1 MSIEDSRISAVE
13 NENASH
19 DLISDIHQDA
29 RLQTSARDGVEVA
42 QAGTTQP
49 SDQQGAQSTETTGR
63 LPAAQ
68 DAAAAAPTGQVVPDQ
83 NNIAHLPAGT
93 AIDDIHVRGNDLVLV
108 QADGTE
114 IVIVNGALHVPTF
127 LLGEV
132 ELPQQA
138 VIAALEQ
145 SNINVAA
152 GPDGSY
158 SASSSPSS
166 SGANFQD
173 SIQGNAG
180 DPTQLASL
188 LADTQQ
194 ADATPG
200 SAQDEKNGVPL
211 IAPSSLLTLTETT
224 DGEGGFQSQVVN
236 GQFGFVPGKDFGV
249 ITSIGLSDS
258 LNMQEGTQLGTHVD
272 LTSDGKPVVVTVNGL
287 TITGS
292 VDGQPVFTLTVTNT
306 LTGAYT
312 FTQLGPLDHPD
323 KGEAGADDVLRLQFS
338 YTVTDKNGDSVTGI
352 GSVDVRDDAPSIDP
366 TAKSPDRAVNESGI
380 TGGESHPATTVSL
393 GIDWGADKGTN
404 RDVTFD
410 AQNAPTGLTS
420 HGEQIHYEISAD
432 GHTLTGYIVV
442 PVHEG
447 ELSGLKTVPVFIV
460 TLNPAAANGAYTFEL
475 LQSID
480 HPQTTGSEG
489 GEGSEGGIQLLAVAP
504 SQDEQI
510 GLNFQVTAK
519 DADGDTLPVNF
530 TVTVKDDVPTTSNAD
545 RYINLTEADIT
556 GSTPDT
562 GSKSFTVDYGADGAG
577 ETSFTGKVHLDLGPG
592 IPGNVD
598 FTLSGHGATYTS
610 VLTSHGQPVIF
621 TMSADG
627 TQIIGYVG
635 DIGHPVITLSANG
648 TTVTAELSQ
657 PIDHIAQ
664 ADKAPID
671 SIRVDATVSFKD
683 GDGDSVTS
691 IIRVNIADDKPTIVG
706 TAQSANLLANGNFS
720 DEGWHKEGWGDS
732 KYAGSANDGIG
743 WKVEGT
749 GAINQ
754 LERVGDGYMGMWTSN
769 GAPMVDMGS
778 SPGNTTISQAI
789 NGLAANEKLTL
800 TFEVG
805 SPDTGSAKLEV
816 YWNNKLVGTFDQLS
830 AMKTVTITDLLA
842 SATGSNQ
849 LVFKE
854 VGTADFTGT
863 YLANISLTHG
873 AAAPLFTAALSEDSN
888 SFSFDLTEGKQ
899 FSFGADGKGAVTLG
913 SATVASAAG
922 IALTLSEGDY
932 FYKDGHIVINSGF
945 LQQLNAGE
953 IATITI
959 PFTVTDAD
967 GDAKT
972 GVYQVTVTGENDT
985 ASISG
990 IASGAL
996 TEDGAIKTVGDVLT
1010 VKDVDHGEAHFQTPS
1025 SLSGTY
1031 GTFTFNTASGAWTYT
1046 LDDAKSQELRQ
1057 GQVVNETLTVVSAD
1071 GTATQTIVVAVTGV
1085 NDAPHLSASTT
1096 SLTYTDT
1103 AANDTFAP
1111 ITGQLT
1117 TVDADKGDTAT
1128 YGISGAG
1135 VTTGHYLNDAFDV
1148 AKVGTYGT
1156 LYVNSATGAYSFVPN
1171 DSAIEGLKTKAAET
1185 FDLTVTD
1192 GSNSTDSKT
1201 LTVNVLGSNDT
1212 PELSPVSLSFT
1223 DTAADDRFA
1232 LVKGSLVSTDRDTG
1246 DSTTYSV
1253 DHGER
1258 VRVILDGVRY
1268 DTAREGKY
1276 GTLYINSGTGAYVY
1290 VPDDRAIEGRKTDAS
1305 ESFTIKVTDG
1315 SGASDTANFTVDISA
1330 TNDTPELYAT
1340 LKNIT
1345 YTDSKYDDVFFARAG
1360 TLYSADRDAYD
1371 RHTYG
1376 VTGGSAIISRDYDVA
1391 KVGTYGTLYLNSHT
1405 GDYLY
1410 VPKDGAI
1417 EALKTSAVETFDLT
1431 VTDQSGASAKEVLT
1445 VSVEGTNDLP
1455 EISATL
1461 NSVTYHDTRG
1471 DDTFVNAGG
1480 TLTSTDRDAGD
1491 TATYG
1496 VNGGTASNA
1505 REGFN
1510 LAKTGSY
1517 GTLFVNSVTGAYVYV
1532 PNDAAIEG
1540 GKTDRQES
1548 FTLTVRDASGGT
1560 DSTTFVVKIDGSND
1574 TPELTPVTISFT
1586 DTPSDD
1592 SFKAV
1597 TGKLV
1602 STDRDIGDSATY
1614 GIDGVPNARYTVNG
1628 VDYTVKSVGKFGT
1641 LYLNSSTGAYIYQP
1655 DDRAI
1660 EAAKTDTKETFDI
1673 KVTDG
1678 SRVSDTETFTVEIH
1692 GVNDKPELSVTSG
1705 SATSVTYVDTK
1716 NDDSFSSVTGRLT
1729 STDRDASETAT
1740 YGVDGGS
1747 DSTRRYG
1754 YDIAKTG
1761 DYGTLFLNKSTGAYI
1776 FVPNDAA
1783 IEGLKTTATE
1793 SFTLTVT
1800 DKSGATDTQTFDVTI
1815 KGVNDTASISGTFQS
1830 SVKEDTTLT
1839 TGGTVTVSDRDTGDA
1854 HFQTP
1859 ASLKGSYGTFTL
1871 DAATGAWT
1879 YTLDNESTVIQRMN
1893 ATDQLT
1899 DRITVVSADGT
1910 ASKVIEVS
1918 IAGTNDA
1925 AVIGAPTET
1934 KLIEGYHVDN
1944 GHLVATGTMSVTDV
1958 DHDQSSFQEVVAS
1971 KGTNLGTLTINAAGA
1986 YTYSVDASLV
1996 EYLSDR
2002 ETRVETFIVKSFDGT
2017 SKEVSFTIEGTNDT
2031 PYITSAQAA
2040 GSVTEATGQTGS
2052 STLLKA
2058 SQTITYSDVDL
2069 HDTHTLKI
2077 TNLTTNAPGST
2088 FIGSVDWAPLATA
2101 ANADG
2106 SGRQLNFNFS
2116 VADKDVDFLAAGET
2130 IVQTYQVAVLDQ
2142 TGTASSS
2149 QTITITIVGTNDV
2162 ATISG
2167 SATGSVAEDG
2177 GSQQLT
2183 ASGVLTIVDVDHGEA
2198 HFQTPTSLIGT
2209 YGTFTFNTT
2218 SGAWTY
2224 ELKNS
2229 SDAVQSLTDGQK
2241 VHDKL
2246 MVTSFDGTAQQII
2259 DVTVTGK
2266 NDVAS
2271 ISGTATGSVTED
2283 GGTQTTGGTLTVKDV
2298 DTGEAH
2304 FQTPASLDG
2313 TYGTFSFN
2321 TTTGAW
2327 TYELKNSSNAVQSL
2341 TDGQTVHDTLT
2352 VTSFDGTAEQ
2362 IINVTVT
2369 GKNDVASISGT
2380 ATGSVTEDGVSQTA
2394 GGTLTVKDVDTGEA
2408 HFQTPSSLIGT
2419 YGTFTFDSATG
2430 AWGYTLNNAAANV
2443 QALTDGK
2450 TVHDVLTVKS
2460 FDGTAEQVIDVTIAG
2475 KNDGASISGTATGEV
2490 TEDGVSQ
2497 TAGATLTVKDVDT
2510 GEAHF
2515 QAPTSLSGTYGTFAF
2530 NADTGVWTYA
2540 LNNTAENVQALKAGE
2555 TVYDTLKVKS
2565 LDGTA
2570 EQEIKVT
2577 INGTND
2583 PAAITG
2589 TATGTVTEDG
2599 AIQSAAGTL
2608 KVTDVDTGEAHFQ
2621 APTALKGTY
2630 GDFSFNASTGEWTY
2644 KLNNSSAIVQALN
2657 TGDTVYEKLKVLS
2670 ADGSASQEIKVE
2682 IKGTSDAV
2690 PATVDE
2696 STDATGRYA
2705 FTWEYDNPN
2714 RINFDLKTLFD
2725 VTGNA
2730 SYTVSAVYTTSSDNW
2745 LSLNSNTLKVTGN
2758 PDWAFSNDAGL
2769 YVYRV
2774 TVTDSLG
2781 TVQSTYVAFSALE
2794 YWAGTYHITD
2804 NSSLNYAN
2812 YDNGSGDLILIE
2824 GNVTGQ
2830 VQAGSGH
2837 DVVIGNGLANTVDGG
2852 SGDDAIYG
2860 MGGNDVLSGGAGNDF
2875 IDGGD
2880 GNDTISGG
2888 TGNDILLG
2896 GAGDDTFNY
2905 TIGDG
2910 ADIIDGGT
2918 GNDTL
2923 SITGTNSSDTL
2934 NALIT
2939 GGVLT
2944 LFNGSTV
2951 TNVETINANLQ
2962 GGTDLLSYAGTSEG
2976 VTVDLSKGA
2985 ATGFTTISG
2994 IENVTGGSGNDTLTG
3009 DAGAN
3014 VLIGGAGNDV
3024 LTGGGGNDTLT
3035 GGAGNDTFVVDSGT
3049 DTVTDLSGG
3058 DILKVSSGA
3067 TANVTAT
3074 SDWTATNATVN
3085 GGTATITANGSDINV
3100 AAAAGS
3106 SGWTLTNSGN
3116 SSSVALT
3123 GSANADTI
3131 IGGSG
3136 ADTLKGGAGDDTIYG
3151 ASNDTLLDG
3160 GTGTNTL
3167 MVAGGFNS
3175 SSDNQIVNIQNVSMT
3190 SSGSLD
3196 LSKQT
3201 EGFTVT
3207 GSTGNDT
3214 ITGGSG
3220 ADTLKGGAGNDAL
3233 LGGGGDDTLI
3243 GGDGNDT
3250 LTGGSGN
3257 DTFVFDKNAT
3267 GYDVVKDFGNGSDV
3281 LKFTNFSLANQSSGT
3296 LTNVVTVST
3305 TGTGSSAQSIANA
3318 DVVVFNVSANSA
3330 NTTGEIASLLAG
3342 QKGTFNG
3349 GVFVLA
3355 YDNSTGSNK
3364 VALYYSSDADS
3375 GSSGNVKLV
3384 AIFDNMSSISAA
3396 TALTAASNYALLS
3409 SAIDPIILDLD
3420 HNGIAL
3426 TTLEHGV
3433 SFDINA
3439 DGHQDKIAWTA
3450 GTDGI
3455 LAYDVDGNG
3464 KIDNGSEI
3472 FSPHFAG
3479 GNYVDGLAALATL
3492 DSNHDGKIDAN
3503 DEAFSK
3509 LTVWQDLNHNGISDA
3524 GELSSLADHQIASLS
3539 LDAHASDSAINGQAI
3554 LADGSYT
3561 LTDGSTGHFVE
3572 VAFDTT
3578 LGSADDNHAYSLI
3591 GSDGNDTL
3599 SGAGGM
3605 YTLTGGA
3612 GADTFVLDA
3621 DALSDVKIADV
3632 ITDYKAGEGDTLDV
3646 SKLLDSLLGHQ
3657 ATEAEALSSV
3667 KTTVQGA
3674 DTVVSVNAN
3683 GGWHDVAV
3691 LQNTTEAVKIL
3702 FDDKHDTTT
3711 APHVG

>member
-42 QAGTTQP
+42 QAGTTQA

-68 DAAAAAPTGQVVPDQ
+68 EAAAAAPAGQVVPDQ

-173 SIQGNAG
+173 ATPGNAG

-194 ADATPG
+194 VDGAPERTP
-200 SAQDEKNGVPL
+200 DEQNGVPL
-211 IAPSSLLTLTETT
+211 ITASSISLVTEVSDANGAFST
-224 DGEGGFQSQVVN
+224 QVVN
-236 GQFGFVPGKDFGV
+236 GQFGFIPGKDFGV
-249 ITSIGLSDS
+249 ITAVGLSDS
-258 LNMQEGTQLGTHVD
+258 LNMDEGTQNGTHVD
-272 LTSDGKPVVVTVNGL
+272 LTSNGQPVVVTINGL

-312 FTQLGPLDHPD
+312 FTQFGPLDHPD
-323 KGEAGADDVLRLQFS
+323 RGESGADDVLRLQFS
-338 YTVTDKNGDSVTGI
+338 YTVTDKDGDSVTGI
-352 GSVDVRDDAPSIDP
+352 GSVDIRDDAPVIDP
-366 TAKSPDRAVNESGI
+366 TAKTPDSAVNESGI
-380 TGGESHPATTVSL
+380 TGGESHPAPTASL
-393 GIDWGADKGTN
+393 GIDWGADKGSN

-447 ELSGLKTVPVFIV
+447 ELSGLQTVPVFVV

-480 HPQTTGSEG
+480 HPQTAGSDG
-489 GEGSEGGIQLLAVAP
+489 GESSEGGIELLAVAP

-530 TVTVKDDVPTTSNAD
+530 TVTVNDDVPTTSDAD

-556 GSTPDT
+556 GTTLDT

-598 FTLSGHGATYTS
+598 FTLSGPGATYTS

-720 DEGWHKEGWGDS
+720 DEGWHKEGWDNG

-754 LERVGDGYMGMWTSN
+754 LERVSDGYMGMKTSN

-805 SPDTGSAKLEV
+805 SPDTASAKLEV
-816 YWNNKLVGTFDQLS
+816 YWNNTLVGTFDHLS

-873 AAAPLFTAALSEDSN
+873 TAAPLFTAALSEDSN
-888 SFSFDLTEGKQ
+888 AFSFDLAEGKQ
-899 FSFGADGKGAVTLG
+899 FSFGADGKGEVTLG

-922 IALTLSEGDY
+922 IALTISKDDY
-932 FYKDGHIVINSGF
+932 YYKDGHIVINSGF

-967 GDAKT
+967 GDAKA

-985 ASISG
+985 ATISG
-990 IASGAL
+990 VASGAL
-996 TEDGAIKTVGDVLT
+996 TEDGAITTVGDVLT

-1031 GTFTFNTASGAWTYT
+1031 GTFTFNTTSGAWTYT

-1057 GQVVNETLTVVSAD
+1057 DQVVNETLTVVSAD

-1096 SLTYTDT
+1096 SLTFTDT

-1117 TVDADKGDTAT
+1117 TVDADKGDSAK
-1128 YGISGAG
+1128 YGIGGAG

-1171 DSAIEGLKTKAAET
+1171 DTAIEGLKTKAAET
-1185 FDLTVTD
+1185 FNVTVTD
-1192 GSNSTDSKT
+1192 GSNATDTKT

-1223 DTAADDRFA
+1223 DTAADDRFT
-1232 LVKGSLVSTDRDTG
+1232 LVKGSFVSTDRDIG

-1258 VRVILDGVRY
+1258 VGVKLDGVRY

-1276 GTLYINSGTGAYVY
+1276 GTLYINSSTGAYVY

-1315 SGASDTANFTVDISA
+1315 TGASDTASFTVDISA

-1376 VTGGSAIISRDYDVA
+1376 VTGGSAIIARDYDVA

-1461 NSVTYHDTRG
+1461 NSVTYHDTKS
-1471 DDTFVNAGG
+1471 DDTFANVGG

-1491 TATYG
+1491 TAAYG

-1540 GKTDRQES
+1540 VKTDRQES

-1586 DTPSDD
+1586 DTPNDD

-1614 GIDGVPNARYTVNG
+1614 GIDGGSNARYTVNG

-1660 EAAKTDTKETFDI
+1660 EATKTDTKETFDI

-1705 SATSVTYVDTK
+1705 SATSVTYLDTK

-1729 STDRDASETAT
+1729 STDRDAGDKPT

-1747 DSTRRYG
+1747 DSTQKYG

-1761 DYGTLFLNKSTGAYI
+1761 NYGTLFLNTSTGAYI
-1776 FVPNDAA
+1776 FVPNEAA
-1783 IEGLKTTATE
+1783 IEGLKITATE

-1800 DKSGATDTQTFDVTI
+1800 DKSGATDTQTFDVTV
-1815 KGVNDTASISGTFQS
+1815 KGVNDTASISGTFQG
-1830 SVKEDTTLT
+1830 SVKEDTNLT

-1918 IAGTNDA
+1918 IAGTNDV

-1944 GHLVATGTMSVTDV
+1944 GHLVATGTISVTDV

-2031 PYITSAQAA
+2031 PYITSAQTA
-2040 GSVTEATGQTGS
+2040 GSVTEAAGQTGS

-2058 SQTITYSDVDL
+2058 SQTITYGDVDL

-2077 TNLTTNAPGST
+2077 TNLTTTAPGST

-2116 VADKDVDFLAAGET
+2116 VADKDVDFLAADET

-2142 TGTASSS
+2142 TGTPSSY

-2183 ASGVLTIVDVDHGEA
+2183 ASGVLTLVDVDH
-2198 HFQTPTSLIGT
+2198 
-2209 YGTFTFNTT
+2209 
-2218 SGAWTY
+2218 
-2224 ELKNS
+2224 
-2229 SDAVQSLTDGQK
+2229 
-2241 VHDKL
+2241 
-2246 MVTSFDGTAQQII
+2246 
-2259 DVTVTGK
+2259 
-2266 NDVAS
+2266 
-2271 ISGTATGSVTED
+2271 
-2283 GGTQTTGGTLTVKDV
+2283 
-2298 DTGEAH
+2298 GEAH

-2327 TYELKNSSNAVQSL
+2327 TYELKNGSDAVQSLTDGQKVHDKLMVKSFDGTAEQIIDVTVTGKNDVASISGTATGKVTEDGGTQQLTTSGNLTVTDVDTGEAHFQTPASLSGTYGTFNFDPATGAWGYTLNNAAANVQSL

-2362 IINVTVT
+2362 IIDVTIT

-2380 ATGSVTEDGVSQTA
+2380 ATGSVTEDGGTQQLTA
-2394 GGTLTVKDVDTGEA
+2394 
-2408 HFQTPSSLIGT
+2408 
-2419 YGTFTFDSATG
+2419 
-2430 AWGYTLNNAAANV
+2430 
-2443 QALTDGK
+2443 
-2450 TVHDVLTVKS
+2450 
-2460 FDGTAEQVIDVTIAG
+2460 
-2475 KNDGASISGTATGEV
+2475 SGN
-2490 TEDGVSQ
+2490 
-2497 TAGATLTVKDVDT
+2497 LTVKDVDT

-2530 NADTGVWTYA
+2530 NAGTGVWTYA

-2555 TVYDTLKVKS
+2555 TVFDTLKVKS

-2657 TGDTVYEKLKVLS
+2657 TGETVYDKLTVLS
-2670 ADGSASQEIKVE
+2670 ADGSASQDIKVE

-2705 FTWEYDNPN
+2705 FTWDGDYPN
-2714 RINFDLKTLFD
+2714 RINFNLKTLFD

-2730 SYTVSAVYTTSSDNW
+2730 SYTVSGVYTTTPDNW
-2745 LSLNSNTLKVTGN
+2745 LSFNKDTLAVTGN
-2758 PDWAFSNDAGL
+2758 PDSWLFDPEEDAGL

-2812 YDNGSGDLILIE
+2812 YDNGHGDLILIE

-2830 VQAGSGH
+2830 VQAGGGD
-2837 DVVIGNGLANTVDGG
+2837 DVVIGNGLANSVDGG

-2888 TGNDILLG
+2888 SGNDILLG
-2896 GAGDDTFNY
+2896 GAGNDTFNY

-2923 SITGTNSSDTL
+2923 SITGTSSSDTL
-2934 NALIT
+2934 NAVIT

-2944 LFNGSTV
+2944 QFNGSTV

-2962 GGTDLLSYAGTSEG
+2962 GGTDLLSYAATLEG
-2976 VTVDLSKGA
+2976 VTVDLSKGS

-2994 IENVTGGSGNDTLTG
+2994 IENVTGGSGNDMLTG

-3035 GGAGNDTFVVDSGT
+3035 GGSGNDTFVVDSGT

-3058 DILKVSSGA
+3058 DILKVSA
-3067 TANVTAT
+3067 TAAVNATAT
-3074 SDWTATNATVN
+3074 SDWTATSETVN
-3085 GGTATITANGSDINV
+3085 GGSASIDAKGNDINLSNAGGV
-3100 AAAAGS
+3100 GAWTLSNTAGS
-3106 SGWTLTNSGN
+3106 ASTLTGTARGDTIFS
-3116 SSSVALT
+3116 
-3123 GSANADTI
+3123 GSAGDSIFA
-3131 IGGSG
+3131 GGG
-3136 ADTLKGGAGDDTIYG
+3136 ADTVVIDAGTAGSRRWNVDLGARDG
-3151 ASNDTLLDG
+3151 ASDTLLFKHDSIASNRNTYATVANFSTSGTLDKLAVKVDQVSIGAAGFKEVGG
-3160 GTGTNTL
+3160 GTNLVSIDRNKVLEVTSHVSASLNDDSSTSNTSVKAAIAAAIGSISSGTYEVIVYSGMGTSADAGIYLMTIGTN
-3167 MVAGGFNS
+3167 
-3175 SSDNQIVNIQNVSMT
+3175 VNGNLQADT
-3190 SSGSLD
+3190 R
-3196 LSKQT
+3196 
-3201 EGFTVT
+3201 GFTL
-3207 GSTGNDT
+3207 DH
-3214 ITGGSG
+3214 IM
-3220 ADTLKGGAGNDAL
+3220 
-3233 LGGGGDDTLI
+3233 
-3243 GGDGNDT
+3243 T
-3250 LTGGSGN
+3250 LTGVG
-3257 DTFVFDKNAT
+3257 F
-3267 GYDVVKDFGNGSDV
+3267 
-3281 LKFTNFSLANQSSGT
+3281 GT
-3296 LTNVVTVST
+3296 LTSNNFT
-3305 TGTGSSAQSIANA
+3305 T
-3318 DVVVFNVSANSA
+3318 
-3330 NTTGEIASLLAG
+3330 
-3342 QKGTFNG
+3342 
-3349 GVFVLA
+3349 
-3355 YDNSTGSNK
+3355 
-3364 VALYYSSDADS
+3364 
-3375 GSSGNVKLV
+3375 
-3384 AIFDNMSSISAA
+3384 
-3396 TALTAASNYALLS
+3396 

-3450 GTDGI
+3450 GSDGI

-3479 GNYVDGLAALATL
+3479 GNYVDGLQALATL

-3509 LTVWQDLNHNGISDA
+3509 LTIWQDLNHNGISDA

-3572 VAFDTT
+3572 VAFDAT
-3578 LGSADDNHAYSLI
+3578 LGSGDGNHAYSLI
-3591 GSDGNDTL
+3591 GSDGNDVL

-3605 YTLTGGA
+3605 VTMTGGA